1 MVHQRL
7 ARHHDVQVVETNRR
21 GHATRF
27 AQDAARRG
35 LDAVIAFG
43 GDGTLNEVATGVA
56 GTETALAV
64 LPGGSTNVFART
76 LGMPNDAIAGV
87 DLIVDALNRNDI
99 IPVGL
104 GRVNGR
110 YFCFHT
116 GVGYDAMVVKRV
128 EERAS
133 LKRYAG
139 HPLFVAAALRTWAR
153 DYDRK
158 HPHFSVA
165 INNDVIPR
173 AFFTIVLNTN
183 PYTFLGNR
191 PFDLVPGADLQHGL
205 AVVTFTSLQASHII
219 RSLGSAL
226 RGGGI
231 SPAPWLDIRS
241 DIEQLT
247 VTNDRPFPF
256 QVDGDYLGETK
267 SLDFQHVPDAM
278 RLVRSFPTSS

>member
-1 MVHQRL
+1 
-7 ARHHDVQVVETNRR
+7 
-21 GHATRF
+21 
-27 AQDAARRG
+27 
-35 LDAVIAFG
+35 
-43 GDGTLNEVATGVA
+43 
-56 GTETALAV
+56 
-64 LPGGSTNVFART
+64 
-76 LGMPNDAIAGV
+76 MPNDAIAGV

-165 INNDVIPR
+165 INDDVIPR

-205 AVVTFTSLQASHII
+205 AVITFTSLQASHII

-278 RLVRSFPTSS
+278 RLVRSFPTS

>member
-76 LGMPNDAIAGV
+76 LGMPNDAITGV

-139 HPLFVAAALRTWAR
+139 HPLFVAAALQTWAR

-165 INNDVIPR
+165 IGDDVIPR

-205 AVVTFTSLQASHII
+205 AVITFTSLHASHII

-231 SPAPWLDIRS
+231 SPAPWLDIHS
-241 DIEQLT
+241 DIKQLT
-247 VTNDRPFPF
+247 INNDRPFPF

-267 SLDFQHVPDAM
+267 SLYFQHVPDAM
-278 RLVRSFPTSS
+278 RLVRSFPTS

>member
-1 MVHQRL
+1 
-7 ARHHDVQVVETNRR
+7 
-21 GHATRF
+21 
-27 AQDAARRG
+27 
-35 LDAVIAFG
+35 
-43 GDGTLNEVATGVA
+43 
-56 GTETALAV
+56 
-64 LPGGSTNVFART
+64 
-76 LGMPNDAIAGV
+76 MPNDAIAGV

-158 HPHFSVA
+158 HSHFSVA
-165 INNDVIPR
+165 INDDVIPR

-205 AVVTFTSLQASHII
+205 AVITFTSLQASHII

-267 SLDFQHVPDAM
+267 SLDFQHVPNAM
-278 RLVRSFPTSS
+278 RLVRSFPAS